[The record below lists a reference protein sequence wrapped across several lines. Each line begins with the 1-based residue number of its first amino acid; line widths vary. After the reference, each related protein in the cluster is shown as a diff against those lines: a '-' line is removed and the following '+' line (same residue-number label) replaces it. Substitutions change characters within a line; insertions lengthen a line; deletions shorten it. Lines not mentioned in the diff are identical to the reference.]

1 MKNIIKQFCLLLIC
15 FHLSGCATAK
25 LYEKTGAITET
36 PKALVNARLCGNEV
50 IVIYKADEFNE
61 SIKTVEFRTKV
72 SSLVL
77 PAKNTDGILIGKDID
92 LEIDEFLEGKPIKNN
107 RFPVSTRQSLH
118 IVAEDQCQE
127 YQDGNIIC
135 GEDPDSF
142 RIGIQENGTVRW
154 FHGKIEKKTLQEEHA
169 VIKTLLLPCS
179 VAFDIAASPIY
190 IAGGTLILF
199 YVAIVGY
206 E

>member
-1 MKNIIKQFCLLLIC
+1 MKYIIKKFCLLLIC

-61 SIKTVEFRTKV
+61 SIKTVEFRTKA

-77 PAKNTDGILIGKDID
+77 SDKNTDGILIGKDID
-92 LEIDEFLEGKPIKNN
+92 LEIDEFLEGQPIKNN
-107 RFPVSTRQSLH
+107 CFPINTRQPLH
-118 IVAEDQCQE
+118 IVDEDKCNE
-127 YQDGNIIC
+127 YQNGDIIC
-135 GEDPDSF
+135 GKDPSSF
-142 RIGIQENGTVRW
+142 RIGIQENGTVKW

-179 VAFDIAASPIY
+179 VAFDIATSPIY